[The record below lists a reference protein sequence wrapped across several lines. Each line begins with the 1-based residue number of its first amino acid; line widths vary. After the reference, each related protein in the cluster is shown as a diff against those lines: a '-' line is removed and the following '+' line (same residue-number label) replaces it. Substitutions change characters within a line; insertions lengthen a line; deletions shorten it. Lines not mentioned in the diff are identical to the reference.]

1 MRLISTLCSSRAGA
15 MKILK
20 AVPHNSIVLFPES
33 VSFLSTTLKPYSI
46 DKNLFIIFNSDII
59 IDGKTYISMR
69 AINQGEFQWTV
80 RKFKLWHTD
89 LKAGISASK
98 PEPIVD
104 IRGKKSALF
113 ICNDFSQIYQMK
125 DYLLKNEIEI
135 LMLTANWEYNFEF
148 ITRGFSFSMKHIPT
162 LKICMFSNTRKM
174 AIVKSQNQ
182 EKRIKRAG
190 YVELT
195 I

>member
-1 MRLISTLCSSRAGA
+1 MRLISTLVDSTAA
-15 MKILK
+15 ALQILRD
-20 AVPHNSIVLFPES
+20 VPDNSIVLLPET
-33 VSFLSTTLKPYSI
+33 VSFLSTTIKPYSI
-46 DKNLFIIFNSDII
+46 KKNLFIIFNSDVI
-59 IDGKTYISMR
+59 IDGKNYIAMR
-69 AINQGEFQWTV
+69 AINHGQYQWTV
-80 RKFKLWHTD
+80 KKFKLWYTD
-89 LKAGISASK
+89 IKYGISAAK
-98 PEPIVD
+98 PEPI
-104 IRGKKSALF
+104 IGILGRKSALF

-135 LMLTANWEYNFEF
+135 LMVTANWEYNFEF
-148 ITRGFSFSMKHIPT
+148 ITRGFSFSLNHIPT
-162 LKICMFSNTRKM
+162 LKCCMFSNTRKM